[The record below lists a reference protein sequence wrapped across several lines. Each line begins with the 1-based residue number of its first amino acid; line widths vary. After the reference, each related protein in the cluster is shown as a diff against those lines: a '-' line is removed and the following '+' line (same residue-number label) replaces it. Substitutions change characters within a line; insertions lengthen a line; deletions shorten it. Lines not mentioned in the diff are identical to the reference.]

1 MFSVIPN
8 HTAAGQIDRK
18 QVSFTGTEKRKWKVS
33 VAKVFPETGCKV
45 TAVGGGGKW
54 WHDLQEMTGGRF
66 CNIEI
71 ELKKKI
77 IWCLLSWDF

>member
-18 QVSFTGTEKRKWKVS
+18 QVSFTGKEKRKWKVS

-45 TAVGGGGKW
+45 TAVGRGGNDDMTYKKW
-54 WHDLQEMTGGRF
+54 LEEDSVILR
-66 CNIEI
+66 
-71 ELKKKI
+71 
-77 IWCLLSWDF
+77 